1 MMLDAQDMTAL
12 WLTLKLALIST
23 LVLLMVGTPLGW
35 WLATTRRRLRP
46 VVDALVSLPLVLP
59 PTVLGFYLLLL
70 LGPRG
75 PLGQLMTA
83 VGGRPLAFTFAG
95 LVIGSVI
102 YSLPFV
108 VQPIRDGFLAVG
120 RGPLEAAATLGAGP
134 RDRFAKVALPLARR
148 GFLTAATLGFAHT
161 LGEFGVVLMIGGN
174 IPGETRV
181 LSIAIYDN
189 VESLAYGRAHVM
201 SAGLLLLSFGLLL
214 VVHLVN
220 RRDAAVRP

>member
-1 MMLDAQDMTAL
+1 MTLNAQDLTAL
-12 WLTLKLALIST
+12 WLTLKLALVST
-23 LVLLMVGTPLGW
+23 LVLLVIGTPLGW
-35 WLATTRRRLRP
+35 WLAMTRRRWRP
-46 VVDALVSLPLVLP
+46 VIDALVSLPLVLP

-75 PLGQLMTA
+75 PVGQLMTA
-83 VGGRPLAFTFAG
+83 LGGHPLAFTFAG
-95 LVIGSVI
+95 LVIGSVV

-108 VQPIRDGFLAVG
+108 VQPIRDGFLGVG
-120 RGPLEAAATLGAGP
+120 HGPMEAAATLGAGP
-134 RDRFAKVALPLARR
+134 AARFFKVALPLDRR

-181 LSIAIYDN
+181 LSIAIYDH
-189 VESLAYGRAHVM
+189 VETLAYGRAHLM

-214 VVHLVN
+214 LVHLIN
-220 RRDAAVRP
+220 RRYSGVRT